1 MEVMQGTIDI
11 GTKCRTF
18 LDNKKHAGIV
28 FYKENAF
35 LTGFVN
41 FIIGI
46 SVFVCIYIGYQY
58 GFKFFLLSSSICLLL
73 LIAYTQIQKRID
85 EKDGARYFLD
95 EIDEVKILDNQS
107 LSSYSKSQSG
117 SLAGAAIG
125 AVVLGGVGAVVGSVS
140 SGNKTTIEQII
151 NIGIKLK
158 DSNWVVVT
166 ANVNDSIVGKA
177 EKKAVNDL
185 LEMTRKQQQ
194 APF

>member
-1 MEVMQGTIDI
+1 MQGTIDI

-18 LDNKKHAGIV
+18 LENKKHAGIV
-28 FYKENAF
+28 FYKENSF

-41 FIIGI
+41 FVIGI
-46 SVFVCIYIGYQY
+46 SAFVCIYIGYQY

>member
-18 LDNKKHAGIV
+18 LENKKHAGIV
-28 FYKENAF
+28 FYKENTF
-35 LTGFVN
+35 LTGLLN
-41 FIIGI
+41 FIISI
-46 SVFVCIYIGYQY
+46 TIFVCLYI
-58 GFKFFLLSSSICLLL
+58 GFKFGFKYFIFSSCSSLLL
-73 LIAYTQIQKRID
+73 LIIYTQIQKKID
-85 EKDGARYFLD
+85 EKDGRKYFID

-117 SLAGAAIG
+117 TLAGAAIG

-140 SGNKTTIEQII
+140 SGNKTTIEQIM

-185 LEMTRKQQQ
+185 LEMTSKQQQ